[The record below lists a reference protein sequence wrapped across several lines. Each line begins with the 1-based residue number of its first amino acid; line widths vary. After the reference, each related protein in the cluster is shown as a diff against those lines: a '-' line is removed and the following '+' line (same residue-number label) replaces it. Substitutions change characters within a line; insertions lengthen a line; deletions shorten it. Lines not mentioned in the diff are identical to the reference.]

1 VKDLAPPFPKVEKV
15 EKDLNTLL
23 YFFIIMSN
31 NNLTDSLLN
40 TYGSYMHLRVFV
52 QDDKI
57 LKNLYSIA
65 VDKRNKKMMESPDYI
80 DAGFDLMIP
89 CDTQFGSNCV
99 NKVDFG
105 IICAATMMTSSGKEF
120 NTGYCVH
127 PRSSLSKS
135 ALRLANSTGIID
147 AGYRGNLIG
156 MFDAKVDCKVDK
168 YERLLQI
175 CGPGLVPIVV
185 TVVDE
190 LGDLGGETVR
200 GTGGFGST
208 GK

>member
-1 VKDLAPPFPKVEKV
+1 
-15 EKDLNTLL
+15 
-23 YFFIIMSN
+23 MSN

-52 QDDKI
+52 QDQHESSSI
-57 LKNLYSIA
+57 LKNMYSNA
-65 VDKRNKKMMESPDYI
+65 VEKRNKKMMESGDFI

-105 IICAATMMTSSGKEF
+105 IVCSATMVTLMMVALGGKEF

-156 MFDAKVDCKVDK
+156 MFDATVDCNVDK

-175 CGPGLVPIVV
+175 CAPGLVPIVV
-185 TVVDE
+185 TVVDR
-190 LGDLGGETVR
+190 LDDLGGETAR
-200 GTGGFGST
+200 GSGGFGST

>member
-1 VKDLAPPFPKVEKV
+1 
-15 EKDLNTLL
+15 
-23 YFFIIMSN
+23 MSN
-31 NNLTDSLLN
+31 NNLTDSLL
-40 TYGSYMHLRVFV
+40 TSYGSYMHLRVFV
-52 QDDKI
+52 PHDPV

-65 VDKRNKKMMESPDYI
+65 VDKRNKKMMESPDFI

-89 CDTQFGSNCV
+89 CDTQFGSNSV

-105 IICAATMMTSSGKEF
+105 IICAATMVTSSGKEF
-120 NTGYCVH
+120 NTGYCIH

-156 MFDAKVDCKVDK
+156 MFDAKCDCKVEK

-175 CGPGLVPIVV
+175 CAPGLVPIVV
-185 TVVDE
+185 TIVDK
-190 LGDLGGETVR
+190 LDDLGGETVR
-200 GTGGFGST
+200 GSGGFGST

>member
-1 VKDLAPPFPKVEKV
+1 
-15 EKDLNTLL
+15 
-23 YFFIIMSN
+23 MSN
-31 NNLTDSLLN
+31 NQLTDSLLN
-40 TYGSYMHLRVFV
+40 TYGNYMHLRVFV
-52 QDDKI
+52 KDDQI
-57 LKNLYSIA
+57 LKNLYSIT
-65 VDKRNKKMMESPDYI
+65 VDKRNKKMMESPEFI

-89 CDTQFGSNCV
+89 QETQFGSNKV

-105 IICAATMMTSSGKEF
+105 IVCAATMVTSAGNEF
-120 NTGYCVH
+120 NTGYYVH

-156 MFDAKVDCKVDK
+156 MFDANADCKVDK

-175 CGPGLVPIVV
+175 CAPGLVPIVV
-185 TVVDE
+185 TVVDK
-190 LGDLGGETVR
+190 LDDLGSETVR
-200 GTGGFGST
+200 GSGGFGST

>member
-1 VKDLAPPFPKVEKV
+1 
-15 EKDLNTLL
+15 
-23 YFFIIMSN
+23 MSN
-31 NNLTDSLLN
+31 NQLADNLLS
-40 TYGSYMHLRVFV
+40 TYDRYMQLRVFV
-52 QDDKI
+52 QDQNESSSI
-57 LKNLYSIA
+57 LKNLYSIT
-65 VDKRNKKMMESPDYI
+65 VEKRNKKMMESPEFI

-89 CDTQFGSNCV
+89 VETQFGSKCV

-105 IICAATMMTSSGKEF
+105 IVCAATMVTSSGKEF

-147 AGYRGNLIG
+147 AGYRGSLIG
-156 MFDAKVDCKVDK
+156 MFDANGDCKVEK

-175 CGPGLVPIVV
+175 CAPGLVPIVV
-185 TVVDE
+185 TIVDE
-190 LGDLGGETVR
+190 LGDLGGETAR
-200 GTGGFGST
+200 GSGGFGST

>member
-1 VKDLAPPFPKVEKV
+1 
-15 EKDLNTLL
+15 
-23 YFFIIMSN
+23 MSN
-31 NNLTDSLLN
+31 NQLTDKLLN

-52 QDDKI
+52 QDQSESNI

-65 VDKRNKKMMESPDYI
+65 VDKRNKKMLESPEFI

-89 CDTQFGSNCV
+89 QETQFSSNCV

-105 IICAATMMTSSGKEF
+105 IVCAATMVTLNSKEF

-135 ALRLANSTGIID
+135 PLRLANSTGIID

-156 MFDAKVDCKVDK
+156 MFDALADCKVDK

-175 CGPGLVPIVV
+175 CAPGLVPILV
-185 TVVDE
+185 TVVDNV
-190 LGDLGGETVR
+190 GDLGGETTR
-200 GTGGFGST
+200 GSGGFGST

>member
-1 VKDLAPPFPKVEKV
+1 
-15 EKDLNTLL
+15 
-23 YFFIIMSN
+23 MSN

-40 TYGSYMHLRVFV
+40 TYGSYMHLKIFV
-52 QDDKI
+52 QDQTDSTI
-57 LKNLYSIA
+57 LKNLYLIA
-65 VDKRNKKMMESPDYI
+65 VDKHHKKMQESPDFI
-80 DAGFDLMIP
+80 DAGFDMMIP
-89 CDTQFGSNCV
+89 ATTQFRSNCV

-105 IICAATMMTSSGKEF
+105 IVCAATMPTSSGKEF

-156 MFDAKVDCKVDK
+156 MFDANADCNVDK

-175 CGPGLVPIVV
+175 CAPGLVPIVV
-185 TVVDE
+185 TVVDK
-190 LGDLGGETVR
+190 LDDLGGETVR
-200 GTGGFGST
+200 GSGGFGST

>member
-1 VKDLAPPFPKVEKV
+1 
-15 EKDLNTLL
+15 
-23 YFFIIMSN
+23 
-31 NNLTDSLLN
+31 
-40 TYGSYMHLRVFV
+40 MHLRVFV
-52 QDDKI
+52 QDQHESSSI
-57 LKNLYSIA
+57 LKNMYSNA
-65 VDKRNKKMMESPDYI
+65 VEKRNKKMMESGNFI

-105 IICAATMMTSSGKEF
+105 IVCSATMVTLMMVALGGKEF

-156 MFDAKVDCKVDK
+156 MFDALTDCKVDK

-175 CGPGLVPIVV
+175 CAPGLVPIVV
-185 TVVDE
+185 TVVDR
-190 LGDLGGETVR
+190 LDDLGGETAR
-200 GTGGFGST
+200 GSGGFGST

>member
-1 VKDLAPPFPKVEKV
+1 ML
-15 EKDLNTLL
+15 
-23 YFFIIMSN
+23 
-31 NNLTDSLLN
+31 
-40 TYGSYMHLRVFV
+40 
-52 QDDKI
+52 
-57 LKNLYSIA
+57 
-65 VDKRNKKMMESPDYI
+65 ESPEFI

-89 CDTQFGSNCV
+89 QETQFSSNCV

-105 IICAATMMTSSGKEF
+105 IVCAATMVTLNSKEF

-135 ALRLANSTGIID
+135 PLRLANSTGIID

-156 MFDAKVDCKVDK
+156 MFDALADCKVDK

-175 CGPGLVPIVV
+175 CAPGLVPILV
-185 TVVDE
+185 TVVDNV
-190 LGDLGGETVR
+190 GDLGGETTR
-200 GTGGFGST
+200 GSGGFGST

>member
-1 VKDLAPPFPKVEKV
+1 
-15 EKDLNTLL
+15 
-23 YFFIIMSN
+23 MSN
-31 NNLTDSLLN
+31 NQLTDSLLN
-40 TYGSYMHLRVFV
+40 TYGSYMHLRLFI
-52 QDDKI
+52 QDDPT

-65 VDKRNKKMMESPDYI
+65 VEKRNKKMMESLEFI
-80 DAGFDLMIP
+80 DAGFDLMITEE
-89 CDTQFGSNCV
+89 TQFSPNKV

-105 IICAATMMTSSGKEF
+105 IVCAATMVTLGGKEF
-120 NTGYCVH
+120 NTGYYVH

-156 MFDAKVDCKVDK
+156 MFDAKDDYKVDK

-175 CGPGLVPIVV
+175 CAPGLVPIVV
-185 TVVDE
+185 TVVDK
-190 LGDLGGETVR
+190 LDDLGSETVR
-200 GTGGFGST
+200 GSGGFGST

>member
-1 VKDLAPPFPKVEKV
+1 MRKGVKVEGLK
-15 EKDLNTLL
+15 
-23 YFFIIMSN
+23 YIIIFFTIMSN
-31 NNLTDSLLN
+31 NNLTDSLLS
-40 TYGSYMHLRVFV
+40 TYDSYMHLRVFV
-52 QDDKI
+52 EQHNESSSI
-57 LKNLYSIA
+57 LKNLYSIT
-65 VDKRNKKMMESPDYI
+65 VEKRNKKMMESPEFI

-89 CDTQFGSNCV
+89 VTTQFGSNCV

-105 IICAATMMTSSGKEF
+105 IVCAASMVTSSGKEF

-156 MFDAKVDCKVDK
+156 MFDANSDCKVEK

-175 CGPGLVPIVV
+175 CAPGLAPIVV
-185 TVVDE
+185 TIVDKIS
-190 LGDLGGETVR
+190 DLGCDTVR
-200 GTGGFGST
+200 GSGGFGST

>member
-1 VKDLAPPFPKVEKV
+1 
-15 EKDLNTLL
+15 
-23 YFFIIMSN
+23 MSN
-31 NNLTDSLLN
+31 NQLADNLLS
-40 TYGSYMHLRVFV
+40 TYDSYMHLRVFV
-52 QDDKI
+52 QDDQSESSSI
-57 LKNLYSIA
+57 LKNLYSIT
-65 VDKRNKKMMESPDYI
+65 VEKRNKKMMESPDYI

-89 CDTQFGSNCV
+89 VEMQFGSNCV

-105 IICAATMMTSSGKEF
+105 IVCAATMVTSSGKEF

-175 CGPGLVPIVV
+175 CAPGLVPIVV
-185 TVVDE
+185 TIVDKFS
-190 LGDLGGETVR
+190 DLGGETVR
-200 GTGGFGST
+200 GSGGFGST
-208 GK
+208 GR

>member
-1 VKDLAPPFPKVEKV
+1 
-15 EKDLNTLL
+15 
-23 YFFIIMSN
+23 MSN

-52 QDDKI
+52 QDQTESSSV
-57 LKNLYSIA
+57 LKNLYSIT
-65 VDKRNKKMMESPDYI
+65 VEKRNKKMMESPDYI

-89 CDTQFGSNCV
+89 LETHFGSNCV

-105 IICAATMMTSSGKEF
+105 IVCAATMVTSSGKEF

-156 MFDAKVDCKVDK
+156 MFDSLADCKVDK

-175 CGPGLVPIVV
+175 CAPGLVPIVV
-185 TVVDE
+185 TIVDE
-190 LGDLGGETVR
+190 LGDLGGDTVR

>member
-1 VKDLAPPFPKVEKV
+1 MFSDKNEKGLKHIILV
-15 EKDLNTLL
+15 FT
-23 YFFIIMSN
+23 IMSN
-31 NNLTDSLLN
+31 NQLADNLLS
-40 TYGSYMHLRVFV
+40 TYDSYMHLRVFV
-52 QDDKI
+52 QDDQSESSSI
-57 LKNLYSIA
+57 LKNLYSIS
-65 VDKRNKKMMESPDYI
+65 VDKRNKKMMESPEFI

-89 CDTQFGSNCV
+89 RETHFGSNCA

-105 IICAATMMTSSGKEF
+105 IVCAATMVTSSGKEF

-147 AGYRGNLIG
+147 AGYRGSLIG
-156 MFDAKVDCKVDK
+156 MFDANADCKVDK

-175 CGPGLVPIVV
+175 CAPGLVPIVV
-185 TVVDE
+185 TVVDK
-190 LGDLGGETVR
+190 LGDLGGKTAR
-200 GTGGFGST
+200 GSGGFGST

>member
-1 VKDLAPPFPKVEKV
+1 
-15 EKDLNTLL
+15 
-23 YFFIIMSN
+23 MSN
-31 NNLTDSLLN
+31 NQLADNLLS
-40 TYGSYMHLRVFV
+40 TYDRYMQLRVFV
-52 QDDKI
+52 QDQNESSSI
-57 LKNLYSIA
+57 LKNLYSIT
-65 VDKRNKKMMESPDYI
+65 VEKRNKKMMESPEFI

-89 CDTQFGSNCV
+89 VETQFGSNCV

-105 IICAATMMTSSGKEF
+105 IVCAATMVTSSGKEF

-147 AGYRGNLIG
+147 AGYRGSLIG
-156 MFDAKVDCKVDK
+156 MFDANGDCKVEK

-175 CGPGLVPIVV
+175 CAPGLVPIVV
-185 TVVDE
+185 TIVDE
-190 LGDLGGETVR
+190 LGDLGGETAR
-200 GTGGFGST
+200 GSGGFGST

>member
-1 VKDLAPPFPKVEKV
+1 
-15 EKDLNTLL
+15 
-23 YFFIIMSN
+23 MSN

-52 QDDKI
+52 QDQTESSSV
-57 LKNLYSIA
+57 LKNLYSIT
-65 VDKRNKKMMESPDYI
+65 VEKRNKKMMESPDFI

-89 CDTQFGSNCV
+89 VDTEFSSNKV

-105 IICAATMMTSSGKEF
+105 ILCSSTMVTSSGKEF
-120 NTGYCVH
+120 NTGYYIH

-135 ALRLANSTGIID
+135 AMRLANSTGIID

-175 CGPGLVPIVV
+175 CAPGLVPIVV
-185 TVVDE
+185 TIVDK

>member
-1 VKDLAPPFPKVEKV
+1 
-15 EKDLNTLL
+15 
-23 YFFIIMSN
+23 MSN
-31 NNLTDSLLN
+31 NQLTDSLLN

-52 QDDKI
+52 QCDPI
-57 LKNLYSIA
+57 LKNLYLIA
-65 VDKRNKKMMESPDYI
+65 VDKRDKKMMESPEFI

-89 CDTQFGSNCV
+89 EETQFSSDKV

-105 IICAATMMTSSGKEF
+105 IVCSATMVKSKEF

-156 MFDAKVDCKVDK
+156 MFDALADCKVDK

-175 CGPGLVPIVV
+175 CAPGLVPIIV
-185 TVVDE
+185 TVVDK
-190 LGDLGGETVR
+190 LSDLGSETVR
-200 GTGGFGST
+200 GSGGFGST

>member
-1 VKDLAPPFPKVEKV
+1 MRKGVKVEGLKHIII
-15 EKDLNTLL
+15 KN
-23 YFFIIMSN
+23 IIMSN
-31 NNLTDSLLN
+31 NQLTDNLLN

-52 QDDKI
+52 QDDQI
-57 LKNLYSIA
+57 LKNLYLISL
-65 VDKRNKKMMESPDYI
+65 DKRNKKMQESPEFI
-80 DAGFDLMIP
+80 DAGFDLMISRE
-89 CDTQFGSNCV
+89 TQFGSNCV

-105 IICAATMMTSSGKEF
+105 IVCAATMVTSAGKEF

-156 MFDAKVDCKVDK
+156 MFDALADCKVDK

-175 CGPGLVPIVV
+175 CAPGLVPIVV
-185 TVVDE
+185 TIVDK
-190 LGDLGGETVR
+190 LGDLGDETAR
-200 GTGGFGST
+200 GSGGFGST